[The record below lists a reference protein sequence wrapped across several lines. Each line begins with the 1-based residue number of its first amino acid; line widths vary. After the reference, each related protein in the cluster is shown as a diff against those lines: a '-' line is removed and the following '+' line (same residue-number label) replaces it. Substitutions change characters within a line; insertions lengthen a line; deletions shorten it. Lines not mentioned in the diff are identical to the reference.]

1 MFRIRMKELGVQ
13 AGFIAEEKQS
23 LGIGIQSTQ
32 RVDVFWETELRQSAV
47 GGAVGRETGK
57 NSVGLVKG
65 QEHGRKYRGGVARPR
80 ELLQNGL
87 MEINLISPA
96 QAEARRA
103 KGEALVFVDVRSPA
117 EFQSIHATGARLFPL
132 DELQPQKI
140 ASELGISERQPVV
153 LLCAGGNR
161 ARKAAEKFLAEGI
174 PHCLV
179 VEGGTKAWEA
189 SGLPVVRGQGMIS
202 IERQVRIGAGAMVLL
217 GVVLG
222 SWVDPFWFFL
232 SGFVGA
238 GLIFAGI
245 TDWCGMGMLL
255 AKMPWNQAK
264 PAACQLKK

>member
-1 MFRIRMKELGVQ
+1 
-13 AGFIAEEKQS
+13 
-23 LGIGIQSTQ
+23 
-32 RVDVFWETELRQSAV
+32 
-47 GGAVGRETGK
+47 
-57 NSVGLVKG
+57 
-65 QEHGRKYRGGVARPR
+65 
-80 ELLQNGL
+80 

-103 KGEALVFVDVRSPA
+103 QGEPLALVDVRSPS
-117 EFQSIHATGARLFPL
+117 EFQSVHAKGARLVPL
-132 DELQPQKI
+132 DDLQPRRI
-140 ASELGISERQPVV
+140 AAELGISEHQPVV

-161 ARKAAEKFLAEGI
+161 AKKAAEKFHAEGI

-189 SGLPVVRGQGMIS
+189 AGLPVVRGQGMIS

-217 GVVLG
+217 GVLLG
-222 SWVDPFWFFL
+222 SWLDPLWFFL

-245 TDWCGMGMLL
+245 TDWCGMGLLL

-264 PAACQLKK
+264 PVACRLKQ